1 MISNNDRSGWF
12 GASDTDKVIARN
24 RNTKTWK
31 SWWSVKLG
39 EQEPDF
45 QGSKYTEAGNKYEHH
60 ILREINDKMEF
71 DRQIKIDKLLLRVNY
86 DGDFNGTIYEIKTH
100 KSENVFEVSKT
111 YWRQT
116 QVEMYAYK
124 TMAEELGLAPF
135 KRLYIVSYPL
145 YPDEYYTEWDDI
157 EIDFNRISFHE
168 IKYDKHFIKDEYLPS
183 LKELARCLKKG
194 KVPA

>member
-60 ILREINDKMEF
+60 ILREINDKMERT
-71 DRQIKIDKLLLRVNY
+71 DRYAAYIDKHLVQMEDIRKTIEKQTGIKIM
-86 DGDFNGTIYEIKTH
+86 G
-100 KSENVFEVSKT
+100 
-111 YWRQT
+111 W
-116 QVEMYAYK
+116 
-124 TMAEELGLAPF
+124 
-135 KRLYIVSYPL
+135 
-145 YPDEYYTEWDDI
+145 
-157 EIDFNRISFHE
+157 
-168 IKYDKHFIKDEYLPS
+168 
-183 LKELARCLKKG
+183 
-194 KVPA
+194 